1 MIYSRDVKAS
11 VKSMQ
16 GDINSAK
23 KENETLVSKFTLR

>member
-1 MIYSRDVKAS
+1 
-11 VKSMQ
+11 MQ